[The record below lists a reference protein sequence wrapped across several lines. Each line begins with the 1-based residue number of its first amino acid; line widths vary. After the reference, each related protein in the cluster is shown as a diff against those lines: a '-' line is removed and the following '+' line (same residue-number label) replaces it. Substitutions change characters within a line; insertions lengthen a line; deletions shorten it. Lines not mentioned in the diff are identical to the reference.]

1 MSAISRRDFAA
12 GLGGI
17 TLAFTLAPPAPSCA
31 KSLTAACFKWFQR
44 VGRVTGPRALEQ
56 WGVT

>member
-1 MSAISRRDFAA
+1 MTAIP

-17 TLAFTLAPPAPSCA
+17 AFETAPSCA
-31 KSLTAACFKWFQR
+31 TSLTAACFRGSWR

-56 WGVT
+56 WAA